1 MARGSG
7 EGYSVAVY
15 GVFCFCE
22 VHTVPV
28 QFLHY
33 MIYTES
39 DRDLVENLGVTFLV
53 EFSSPGLAHAH
64 GT

>member
-1 MARGSG
+1 M
-7 EGYSVAVY
+7 AVY

-53 EFSSPGLAHAH
+53 GFSSPGLAQASH

>member
-1 MARGSG
+1 MAD
-7 EGYSVAVY
+7 Y

-22 VHTVPV
+22 VHTVPD
-28 QFLHY
+28 QFLRY
-33 MIYTES
+33 MIYSES

-53 EFSSPGLAHAH
+53 GFSPPSLAQAH